1 MPDLDLVENL
11 TQLSPPMALA
21 VALWFFGYGL
31 KRSPM
36 PDWLIPFVL
45 PVVGAALFP
54 FVAETASV
62 SYSVKSPAL
71 FNAIIGFCIGGAAV
85 AMNEAAKQFLS
96 RKDPPTNP

>member
-45 PVVGAALFP
+45 PCVGAALFP
-54 FVAETASV
+54 FIAETASV

-85 AMNEAAKQFLS
+85 TMNEAVKQFAN
-96 RKDPPTNP
+96 RKSEP